1 MSYSKLEVRYT
12 TDGINTRASVN
23 TRQGEKHKTITLS
36 KKVQEYGDRYGYS
49 SISVGYS
56 YDHIILRGGGEV
68 LFDQDINGTNNNE
81 YIRSI
86 VSYEWQY

>member
-1 MSYSKLEVRYT
+1 MSYSKLKVRYT

-23 TRQGEKHKTITLS
+23 TRQGEKHKTITLP

-49 SISVGYS
+49 SLDITYS
-56 YDHIILRGGGEV
+56 YDHLIIKHGSTELMNI
-68 LFDQDINGTNNNE
+68 DINDTDNNE

-86 VSYEWQY
+86 VSYEWSY